1 MVVNPGD
8 ENRVLTVPNALSM
21 LRLVL
26 VPVFLV
32 ALAQGELVVALVVL
46 AVSAVTDFL
55 DGYIARRLGQVTRL
69 GALLDPAADRLYIA
83 AALVGLGI
91 LGLVPVWLIFSVIL
105 RDVVLLV
112 IAIILLR
119 SCGRTTLPVV
129 RTGKVATAVLLV
141 SFPVIVLGQVAFDPA
156 GPVTVI
162 GLAVA
167 IFGAALYWVAGIIY
181 IVQTRMLIRRL
192 SGNGEQPSDTLDM

>member
-1 MVVNPGD
+1 MNPGD
-8 ENRVLTVPNALSM
+8 ENRVVTVPNALSG

-32 ALAQGELVVALVVL
+32 TLAQGQLIAALVVL

-83 AALVGLGI
+83 AALVGLGL
-91 LGLVPVWLIFSVIL
+91 LGLLPTWLIVVVIL
-105 RDVVLLV
+105 RDVMLLV
-112 IAIILLR
+112 LAWILRR

-141 SFPVIVLGQVAFDPA
+141 SFPLIVLGQLAFERTEVVSA
-156 GPVTVI
+156 I
-162 GLAVA
+162 GLGTAVL
-167 IFGAALYWVAGIIY
+167 GAALYWAAGIIY

-192 SGNGEQPSDTLDM
+192 PGSGGSSSDRLDT